1 MNPEI
6 IIKDS
11 RGENRKKRSF
21 FSQPLRVI
29 CLSFALVILVGTI
42 LLCLPIS
49 SKSREV
55 TPLVNS
61 LFTATSATC
70 VTGLITYDTFT
81 HWSRFGQ
88 IVIILLIQVGGL
100 GLVTFSTFFTVIA
113 GKKLGLREMQLAQES
128 INFGSMANINK
139 MLMGIVGTVLACEG
153 IGALLMS
160 TAFIPRYG
168 VGEGIYI
175 SCFLAVSAFC
185 NAGFDVLGRES
196 EYISLCN
203 YNGVPIVMYTIMALI
218 IVGGLGFV
226 VWKDIASYKSS
237 KKLTLQSRVVLSMT
251 ALLILSGA
259 LFFWAYEW
267 NNTMSGLSFGEKIT
281 AGLFQSVTCRTA
293 GFNSIDQATLNP
305 ISKGISTMLMFIG
318 AAPGSTGGGVKI
330 TTFSV
335 LIMTVAS
342 VLRGREEVVMWNR
355 RVDKSVVYKAVTI
368 VVCAAALV
376 LVASFIISFL
386 LPQCAFLD
394 IIFECTSAFA
404 TVGLSSGVTGEADT
418 ISKLILTL
426 LMYLGRVGP
435 VSFALSLVAGSGS
448 RKEIMPEGKIVV
460 G

>member
-6 IIKDS
+6 IIKGS

-100 GLVTFSTFFTVIA
+100 GLGTCSTVFTVIA
-113 GKKLGLREMQLAQES
+113 GKKHGLREMQLAQES

-160 TAFIPRYG
+160 TVFIPRYG

-203 YNGVPIVMYTIMALI
+203 YNGVPIVMYT

-281 AGLFQSVTCRTA
+281 AGFFQSVTCRTA

>member
-1 MNPEI
+1 MKPEI
-6 IIKDS
+6 IIKDN
-11 RGENRKKRSF
+11 RGDGHKKRQVV
-21 FSQPLRVI
+21 SQPLRVI

-49 SKSREV
+49 SKSREF

-61 LFTATSATC
+61 MFTATSATC

-88 IVIILLIQVGGL
+88 IVILLLIQIGGL

-128 INFGSMANINK
+128 INFGSMANIHK

-160 TAFIPRYG
+160 TAFIPKYG
-168 VGEGIYI
+168 TEGIYI

-226 VWKDIASYKSS
+226 VWKDIASYSS
-237 KKLTLQSRVVLSMT
+237 TKKLTLQSRVVLVMT
-251 ALLILSGA
+251 ALMIVLGA
-259 LFFWAYEW
+259 VFFWAYEW
-267 NNTMSGLSFGEKIT
+267 DNTMAGLTFGEKIT

-305 ISKGISTMLMFIG
+305 ISKGISSMLMFIG

-342 VLRGREEVVMWNR
+342 VLRVRDEVVIWSR
-355 RVDKSVVYKAVTI
+355 RVDKSVVYKAITI
-368 VVCAAALV
+368 VACAGMLV
-376 LVASFIISFL
+376 MTASFILSFL
-386 LPQCAFLD
+386 LPQCDFLD

-404 TVGLSSGVTGEADT
+404 TVGLSSGVTGQADT
-418 ISKLILTL
+418 LSKLILTL

-435 VSFALSLVAGSGS
+435 VSFALSLVAGAGS

>member
-1 MNPEI
+1 MKPEI
-6 IIKDS
+6 IIKDN
-11 RGENRKKRSF
+11 RGDGHKKRQVV
-21 FSQPLRVI
+21 SQPLRVI

-49 SKSREV
+49 SKSREF

-61 LFTATSATC
+61 MFTATSATC

-88 IVIILLIQVGGL
+88 IVILLLIQIGGL

-128 INFGSMANINK
+128 INFGSMANIHK

-160 TAFIPRYG
+160 TAFIPKYG
-168 VGEGIYI
+168 AEGIYI

-226 VWKDIASYKSS
+226 VWKDIASYSS
-237 KKLTLQSRVVLSMT
+237 TKKLTLQSRVVLVMT
-251 ALLILSGA
+251 APMIVLGA
-259 LFFWAYEW
+259 VFFWAYEW
-267 NNTMSGLSFGEKIT
+267 DNTMAGLTFGEKIT

-305 ISKGISTMLMFIG
+305 ISKGISSMLMFIG

-342 VLRGREEVVMWNR
+342 
-355 RVDKSVVYKAVTI
+355 
-368 VVCAAALV
+368 C
-376 LVASFIISFL
+376 
-386 LPQCAFLD
+386 PC
-394 IIFECTSAFA
+394 
-404 TVGLSSGVTGEADT
+404 EAGT
-418 ISKLILTL
+418 RS
-426 LMYLGRVGP
+426 
-435 VSFALSLVAGSGS
+435 
-448 RKEIMPEGKIVV
+448 
-460 G
+460 

>member
-1 MNPEI
+1 
-6 IIKDS
+6 
-11 RGENRKKRSF
+11 
-21 FSQPLRVI
+21 
-29 CLSFALVILVGTI
+29 
-42 LLCLPIS
+42 
-49 SKSREV
+49 
-55 TPLVNS
+55 
-61 LFTATSATC
+61 
-70 VTGLITYDTFT
+70 
-81 HWSRFGQ
+81 
-88 IVIILLIQVGGL
+88 
-100 GLVTFSTFFTVIA
+100 
-113 GKKLGLREMQLAQES
+113 
-128 INFGSMANINK
+128 
-139 MLMGIVGTVLACEG
+139 
-153 IGALLMS
+153 
-160 TAFIPRYG
+160 
-168 VGEGIYI
+168 
-175 SCFLAVSAFC
+175 
-185 NAGFDVLGRES
+185 
-196 EYISLCN
+196 
-203 YNGVPIVMYTIMALI
+203 
-218 IVGGLGFV
+218 
-226 VWKDIASYKSS
+226 
-237 KKLTLQSRVVLSMT
+237 MT

-281 AGLFQSVTCRTA
+281 AGFFQSVTCRTA

-368 VVCAAALV
+368 MVCAAALV

-435 VSFALSLVAGSGS
+435 VSFALSLVAGSSS

>member
-6 IIKDS
+6 ILKDNYP
-11 RGENRKKRSF
+11 ENRKKKPF
-21 FSQPLRVI
+21 LSQPLRVI
-29 CLSFALVILVGTI
+29 CLSFALVILVGTV
-42 LLCLPIS
+42 LLCLPVS
-49 SKSREV
+49 SKSGEF
-55 TPLVNS
+55 TPLINS

-88 IVIILLIQVGGL
+88 IVIILLIQIGGL

-113 GKKLGLREMQLAQES
+113 GKKLGLRGMQLAQES

-139 MLMGIVGTVLACEG
+139 MLMGIVVTVLACEG
-153 IGALLMS
+153 IGALLMA
-160 TAFIPRYG
+160 TVFVPKYG
-168 VGEGIYI
+168 LEGLYI
-175 SCFLAVSAFC
+175 SVFLAVSAFC
-185 NAGFDVLGRES
+185 NAGFDVLGREQAFG
-196 EYISLCN
+196 SLCN
-203 YNGVPIVMYTIMALI
+203 YNGVPVVMYTIMALI
-218 IVGGLGFV
+218 IIGGLGFV
-226 VWKDIASYKSS
+226 VWKDIASYRSS
-237 KKLTLQSRVVLSMT
+237 KKLSLQTRVVLVMT
-251 ALLILSGA
+251 ALLIIAGA
-259 LFFWAYEW
+259 VFFWAYEW
-267 NNTMSGLSFGEKIT
+267 DNTMRGLDFGEKIT
-281 AGLFQSVTCRTA
+281 AGIFQSVTCRTA
-293 GFNSIDQATLNP
+293 GFNSIDISTMNP
-305 ISKGISTMLMFIG
+305 ISKGISIVLMFIG

-342 VLRGREEVVMWNR
+342 VLRGRDEVVIWSR

-376 LVASFIISFL
+376 LTASFAISVL
-386 LPQCAFLD
+386 MPQSAFLD

-404 TVGLSSGVTGEADT
+404 TVGLSAGVTGEADV
-418 ISKLILTL
+418 ISKLILAL

-435 VSFALSLVAGSGS
+435 VSFALSLVAGGNS

>member
-1 MNPEI
+1 M
-6 IIKDS
+6 
-11 RGENRKKRSF
+11 
-21 FSQPLRVI
+21 
-29 CLSFALVILVGTI
+29 
-42 LLCLPIS
+42 
-49 SKSREV
+49 
-55 TPLVNS
+55 
-61 LFTATSATC
+61 
-70 VTGLITYDTFT
+70 
-81 HWSRFGQ
+81 
-88 IVIILLIQVGGL
+88 
-100 GLVTFSTFFTVIA
+100 TFSTFFTVIA

-281 AGLFQSVTCRTA
+281 AGFFQSVTCRTA

-318 AAPGSTGGGVKI
+318 AVPGSTGGGVKI

-368 VVCAAALV
+368 MVCAAALV

-435 VSFALSLVAGSGS
+435 VSFALSLVAGSSS
-448 RKEIMPEGKIVV
+448 RKEIMPEGQDCGGLSSPKRICYKKNCPVAGSDQFFFCAVLRLHDIGHITDNAFHILHGTV
-460 G
+460 GSFLHLAALTGCGHVGCGIHGSAGSQPHSQSGHNAGGGTVHAFHLVFLCRGR

>member
-6 IIKDS
+6 IIKGS

-218 IVGGLGFV
+218 VVGGLGFV

-237 KKLTLQSRVVLSMT
+237 KKLTPAVPGGTVHDRSADPVRCPVL
-251 ALLILSGA
+251 L
-259 LFFWAYEW
+259 
-267 NNTMSGLSFGEKIT
+267 GL
-281 AGLFQSVTCRTA
+281 
-293 GFNSIDQATLNP
+293 
-305 ISKGISTMLMFIG
+305 
-318 AAPGSTGGGVKI
+318 
-330 TTFSV
+330 
-335 LIMTVAS
+335 
-342 VLRGREEVVMWNR
+342 
-355 RVDKSVVYKAVTI
+355 
-368 VVCAAALV
+368 
-376 LVASFIISFL
+376 
-386 LPQCAFLD
+386 
-394 IIFECTSAFA
+394 
-404 TVGLSSGVTGEADT
+404 
-418 ISKLILTL
+418 
-426 LMYLGRVGP
+426 
-435 VSFALSLVAGSGS
+435 
-448 RKEIMPEGKIVV
+448 
-460 G
+460 